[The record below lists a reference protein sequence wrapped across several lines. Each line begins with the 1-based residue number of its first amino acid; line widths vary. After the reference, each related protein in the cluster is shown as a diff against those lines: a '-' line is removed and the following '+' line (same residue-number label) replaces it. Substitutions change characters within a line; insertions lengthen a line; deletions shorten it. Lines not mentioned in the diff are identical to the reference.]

1 MTDSN
6 QPPSKSAKKRELK
19 TVQALA
25 QELVALNLGDLNS
38 MTFDDEIR
46 REIDMARKVT
56 AHNAKRRQIMFLSRC
71 LNGADLPT
79 IRKELANIKNG
90 KNADNDRFH
99 ELEEMRDRLLTGGV
113 EIVTEVVARFPHADA
128 KEVTKLQ
135 AQAQRD
141 QPGVAKTTATRALF
155 RYLRRLSEEKPSE
168 ETKERN

>member
-1 MTDSN
+1 MTEDDN
-6 QPPSKSAKKRELK
+6 HPTSKSAKKRELK

-25 QELVALNLGDLNS
+25 QELVALSLGDLNS

-79 IRKELANIKNG
+79 IRKQLANIKNG

-99 ELEEMRDRLLTGGV
+99 ELETIRDRLLSGGI
-113 EIVTEVVARFPHADA
+113 EIVTEVLTRFPHADV

-135 AQAQRD
+135 AQAKRE
-141 QPGVAKTTATRALF
+141 PVGVAKTTATRALF
-155 RYLRRLSEEKPSE
+155 RYLRRLSEEKPSG
-168 ETKERN
+168 ET